1 MARRR
6 KQPEEEGGGYYWMD
20 TYGDLVT
27 LLLCFFVLLYSFSS
41 IDAQKWQELVGAF
54 TGRSTVPVEQ
64 LDTKQIRE
72 QAIVV
77 EGVEKREKEA
87 ESTPSVTKEFEEE
100 FDALYEAIRYYVY
113 INHLEDKMSVIRE
126 DGVIVIRF
134 LEVILFNSGEAVI
147 LEEGQTVLNHIKS
160 IIEENADIIR
170 MLRIEGHTDN
180 VPIHNAQFRSNWE
193 LSMARAN
200 AALRVFVDSG
210 VISLDKLSAAA
221 YGEYHPVETNETA
234 EGRAA
239 NRRVDFVVERIEAE
253 SQ

>member
-1 MARRR
+1 
-6 KQPEEEGGGYYWMD
+6 MD

-27 LLLCFFVLLYSFSS
+27 LLLCFFVLLYSFSTL
-41 IDAQKWQELVGAF
+41 DARKWQEIVGAF
-54 TGRSTVPVEQ
+54 SGRSAVSVEL
-64 LDTKQIRE
+64 LDTKQVRE

-77 EGVEKREKEA
+77 EGVEKRKDA
-87 ESTPSVTKEFEEE
+87 ESTPAVTKDYEED

-113 INHLEDKMSVIRE
+113 INNLEEKMSVIRE

-160 IIEENADIIR
+160 IIEENADIIK

-200 AALRVFVDSG
+200 AALRVFVDSE

-239 NRRVDFVVERIEAE
+239 NRRVDFVVERMETE
-253 SQ
+253 SR

>member
-6 KQPEEEGGGYYWMD
+6 RQREEESGGYSWMD

-41 IDAQKWQELVGAF
+41 IDSQKWQELVGAF
-54 TGRSTVPVEQ
+54 SGRSAVSVEQ
-64 LDTKQIRE
+64 LDTKQVKE
-72 QAIVV
+72 EAITI
-77 EGVEKREKEA
+77 EGVEKREKDINK
-87 ESTPSVTKEFEEE
+87 PSVMKEYEEE
-100 FDALYEAIRYYVY
+100 FDALYEAIRYYVH
-113 INHLEDKMSVIRE
+113 INDLDEKISVIKE

-134 LEVILFNSGEAVI
+134 LEVILFNSGEAAI
-147 LEEGQTVLNHIKS
+147 LEEGQTVLGHIMS
-160 IIEENADIIR
+160 IIEENADVIR
-170 MLRIEGHTDN
+170 ILRIEGHTDN
-180 VPIHNAQFRSNWE
+180 VPIHTAQFRSNWE

-221 YGEYHPVETNETA
+221 YGEYHPVETNETP

-239 NRRVDFVVERIEAE
+239 NRRVDFVVERIDTE

>member
-1 MARRR
+1 
-6 KQPEEEGGGYYWMD
+6 MD

-27 LLLCFFVLLYSFSS
+27 LLLCFFVLLYSFSTL
-41 IDAQKWQELVGAF
+41 DARKWQEIVGAF
-54 TGRSTVPVEQ
+54 SGRSAVSVEL
-64 LDTKQIRE
+64 LDTKQVRE

-77 EGVEKREKEA
+77 EGVEKRKDA
-87 ESTPSVTKEFEEE
+87 ESTPAVTKDYEED

-113 INHLEDKMSVIRE
+113 INNLEEKMSVIRE

-160 IIEENADIIR
+160 IIEENADIIK

-200 AALRVFVDSG
+200 AALRVFVDSA
-210 VISLDKLSAAA
+210 IIRMDKLSAAA

-234 EGRAA
+234 EPSTG
-239 NRRVDFVVERIEAE
+239 NGRVDFVVERTETE
-253 SQ
+253 SR

>member
-1 MARRR
+1 
-6 KQPEEEGGGYYWMD
+6 MD

-41 IDAQKWQELVGAF
+41 IDSQKWQELVGAF
-54 TGRSTVPVEQ
+54 SGRSAVSVEQ
-64 LDTKQIRE
+64 LDTKQVKE
-72 QAIVV
+72 EAITI
-77 EGVEKREKEA
+77 EGVEKREKDINK
-87 ESTPSVTKEFEEE
+87 PSVMKEYEEE
-100 FDALYEAIRYYVY
+100 FDALYEAIRYYVH
-113 INHLEDKMSVIRE
+113 INDLDEKISVIKE

-134 LEVILFNSGEAVI
+134 LEVILFNSGEAAI
-147 LEEGQTVLNHIKS
+147 LEEGQTVLGHIMS
-160 IIEENADIIR
+160 IIEENADVIR
-170 MLRIEGHTDN
+170 ILRIEGHTDN
-180 VPIHNAQFRSNWE
+180 VPIHTAQFRSNWE

-221 YGEYHPVETNETA
+221 YGEYHPVETNETP

-239 NRRVDFVVERIEAE
+239 NRRVDFVVERIDTE